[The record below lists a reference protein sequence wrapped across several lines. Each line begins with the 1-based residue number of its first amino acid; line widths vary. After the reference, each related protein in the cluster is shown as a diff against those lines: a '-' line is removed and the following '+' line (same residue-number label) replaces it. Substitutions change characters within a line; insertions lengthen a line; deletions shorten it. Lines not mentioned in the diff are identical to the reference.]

1 MRGKV
6 ALGPFIGRRG
16 ASRVERGHSPPLN
29 SPSLRGVGARS
40 RRPMC
45 EIRWA
50 CREPPGRTSR
60 RRDIPGQHKA
70 IIGPACFA

>member
-1 MRGKV
+1 MEKAAHDVVVVPFGLRIERGGKV

-45 EIRWA
+45 EIRW
-50 CREPPGRTSR
+50 GRPTR
-60 RRDIPGQHKA
+60 G
-70 IIGPACFA
+70 G